1 VFDKPAAREWA
12 YNGAA
17 NLKESAMNNSLV
29 RNWWALA
36 LRGVAA
42 VIFGLIAFALPGVTL
57 TVLVLFFAAY
67 LLVDGVFA
75 LIAGLRAAE
84 HHERWGALA
93 LEGILDL
100 VAGALVVMWP
110 GLTLVVFVYMA
121 AFWALVSGIAL
132 LVAAFRL
139 HRQHGEWM
147 MILAGL
153 LSIAWGILV
162 ALFPIAGILVWAWWI
177 GAYALIFGTAMLV
190 LAFRLRRHHPG

>member
-1 VFDKPAAREWA
+1 
-12 YNGAA
+12 
-17 NLKESAMNNSLV
+17 MNNLLV
-29 RNWWALA
+29 QNWWALA

-75 LIAGLRAAE
+75 LIAGLKAAE
-84 HHERWGALA
+84 HHQRWGALA

-100 VAGALVVMWP
+100 VAGAAVVMWP
-110 GLTLVVFVYMA
+110 GLTLVVFVYTA

-147 MILAGL
+147 MILTGL

-162 ALFPIAGILVWAWWI
+162 VLFPVAGILVWAWWI
-177 GAYALIFGTAMLV
+177 GAYALIFGIAMLV

>member
-1 VFDKPAAREWA
+1 LI
-12 YNGAA
+12 NI
-17 NLKESAMNNSLV
+17 LI

-42 VIFGLIAFALPGVTL
+42 VIFGLIAIALPGLTL

-75 LIAGLRAAE
+75 LVAGLKAAE

-93 LEGILDL
+93 LEGVLDL
-100 VAGALVVMWP
+100 IAGAAVVMWP

-121 AFWALVSGIAL
+121 AFWALVSGVAL

-147 MILAGL
+147 LLLAGL
-153 LSIAWGILV
+153 LSIAWGVVV
-162 ALFPIAGILVWAWWI
+162 ALFPIAGLVVWAWWI
-177 GAYALIFGTAMLV
+177 GAYALIFGIVMLV

>member
-1 VFDKPAAREWA
+1 MDDT
-12 YNGAA
+12 
-17 NLKESAMNNSLV
+17 LI

-75 LIAGLRAAE
+75 LIAGLSAAE
-84 HHERWGALA
+84 RHERWGALA

-100 VAGALVVMWP
+100 VAGAPVVMWP
-110 GLTLVVFVYMA
+110 GLTLVYSSI
-121 AFWALVSGIAL
+121 WQRSGPWSTGIAL

-139 HRQHGEWM
+139 HRSAANG
-147 MILAGL
+147 
-153 LSIAWGILV
+153 
-162 ALFPIAGILVWAWWI
+162 
-177 GAYALIFGTAMLV
+177 
-190 LAFRLRRHHPG
+190 R

>member
-1 VFDKPAAREWA
+1 
-12 YNGAA
+12 
-17 NLKESAMNNSLV
+17 MNNLLV

-36 LRGVAA
+36 LRGAAA
-42 VIFGLIAFALPGVTL
+42 VIFGLIAFGMPGLTL

-93 LEGILDL
+93 LEGVLDL
-100 VAGALVVMWP
+100 IAGAAVVMWP
-110 GLTLVVFVYMA
+110 GLTLVVFIYVA
-121 AFWALVSGIAL
+121 AFWAVVTGIAL

-139 HRQHGEWM
+139 HHRHGEWM
-147 MILAGL
+147 MLIGGI

-177 GAYALIFGTAMLV
+177 GAYALIFGIAMLI
-190 LAFRLRRHHPG
+190 LAFRLRRVHPG

>member
-1 VFDKPAAREWA
+1 
-12 YNGAA
+12 
-17 NLKESAMNNSLV
+17 MNNILV

-36 LRGVAA
+36 LRGLAA

-57 TVLVLFFAAY
+57 AVLVLFFAAY

-93 LEGILDL
+93 LEGVLDL
-100 VAGALVVMWP
+100 VAGAFIVMWP
-110 GLTLVVFVYMA
+110 GLTLVVFVYVA
-121 AFWALVSGIAL
+121 AFWALLSGIAL
-132 LVAAFRL
+132 LAAAFRL

-147 MILAGL
+147 MMLAGL

-177 GAYALIFGTAMLV
+177 GAYALIFGIAMLV
-190 LAFRLRRHHPG
+190 LAFRLRRLHPG

>member
-1 VFDKPAAREWA
+1 
-12 YNGAA
+12 
-17 NLKESAMNNSLV
+17 MNNSLV
-29 RNWWALA
+29 GNWWALA
-36 LRGVAA
+36 LRGAAA
-42 VIFGLIAFALPGVTL
+42 VIFSLIAFALPGVTL

-75 LIAGLRAAE
+75 LVAGLRAAE

-93 LEGILDL
+93 LEGMLDL
-100 VAGALVVMWP
+100 IAGAFVVMWP
-110 GLTLVVFVYMA
+110 GLTLIAFVYMA

-139 HRQHGEWM
+139 HREHGEWV

-162 ALFPIAGILVWAWWI
+162 AVFPIAGILVWAWWI
-177 GAYALIFGTAMLV
+177 GAYALIFGITMLI
-190 LAFRLRRHHPG
+190 LAFRLRSRHPG

>member
-1 VFDKPAAREWA
+1 
-12 YNGAA
+12 
-17 NLKESAMNNSLV
+17 MNDILI

-42 VIFGLIAFALPGVTL
+42 VIFGLLAFALPGLTL

-67 LLVDGVFA
+67 LLVDGIFA
-75 LIAGLRAAE
+75 LVAGLRAAE
-84 HHERWGALA
+84 RHERWGALA
-93 LEGILDL
+93 LEGILNL

-110 GLTLVVFVYMA
+110 GLTLVLFVYMA

-177 GAYALIFGTAMLV
+177 GAYALIFGIAMLI
-190 LAFRLRRHHPG
+190 LAFRLRRQHPG

>member
-1 VFDKPAAREWA
+1 
-12 YNGAA
+12 
-17 NLKESAMNNSLV
+17 MNNLLV

-42 VIFGLIAFALPGVTL
+42 VLFGIIAFALPGVTL

-67 LLVDGVFA
+67 LLVDGIFA

-84 HHERWGALA
+84 HHQRWGALA

-100 VAGALVVMWP
+100 IAGALIVMWP

-147 MILAGL
+147 MLLAGI

-177 GAYALIFGTAMLV
+177 GAYALVFGIAMLV
-190 LAFRLRRHHPG
+190 LAFRLRRHHPA

>member
-1 VFDKPAAREWA
+1 
-12 YNGAA
+12 
-17 NLKESAMNNSLV
+17 MNNLLV
-29 RNWWALA
+29 QNWWALA

-75 LIAGLRAAE
+75 LIAGLKAAE
-84 HHERWGALA
+84 HHQRWSALA
-93 LEGILDL
+93 LEGILNL
-100 VAGALVVMWP
+100 IAGAAVVMWP

-147 MILAGL
+147 MILTGL

-162 ALFPIAGILVWAWWI
+162 VLFPVAGILVWAWWI
-177 GAYALIFGTAMLV
+177 GAYALIFGIAMLV

>member
-1 VFDKPAAREWA
+1 
-12 YNGAA
+12 
-17 NLKESAMNNSLV
+17 MNTILI

-36 LRGVAA
+36 LRGAAA

-67 LLVDGVFA
+67 LLVDGIFA
-75 LIAGLRAAE
+75 LVAGLRAAE
-84 HHERWGALA
+84 RHERWGALA

-100 VAGALVVMWP
+100 IAGALVVMWP

-132 LVAAFRL
+132 LIAAFRL
-139 HRQHGEWM
+139 HREHGEWM

-162 ALFPIAGILVWAWWI
+162 ALFPIAGLLVWAWWV
-177 GAYALIFGTAMLV
+177 GAYALIFGIAMLI
-190 LAFRLRRHHPG
+190 LAFRLRRQHPG

>member
-1 VFDKPAAREWA
+1 
-12 YNGAA
+12 
-17 NLKESAMNNSLV
+17 MNDILI

-42 VIFGLIAFALPGVTL
+42 VIFGLLAFALPGLTL

-67 LLVDGVFA
+67 LLVDGIFA
-75 LIAGLRAAE
+75 LVAGLRAAE
-84 HHERWGALA
+84 RHERWGALA
-93 LEGILDL
+93 LEGILNL

-110 GLTLVVFVYMA
+110 GLTLVLFVYMA

-132 LVAAFRL
+132 LMAAFRL

-153 LSIAWGILV
+153 LSIAWGIMV

-177 GAYALIFGTAMLV
+177 GAYALVFGIAMLI
-190 LAFRLRRHHPG
+190 LAFRLRRQHPG

>member
-1 VFDKPAAREWA
+1 
-12 YNGAA
+12 
-17 NLKESAMNNSLV
+17 MNNILI

-42 VIFGLIAFALPGVTL
+42 VIFGLIAIALPGLTL

-75 LIAGLRAAE
+75 LVAGLKAAE

-93 LEGILDL
+93 LEGVLDL
-100 VAGALVVMWP
+100 IAGAAVVMWP

-121 AFWALVSGIAL
+121 AFWALVSGVAL

-147 MILAGL
+147 LLLAGL
-153 LSIAWGILV
+153 LSIAWGVVV
-162 ALFPIAGILVWAWWI
+162 ALFPIAGLVVWAWWI
-177 GAYALIFGTAMLV
+177 GAYALIFGIVMLV

>member
-1 VFDKPAAREWA
+1 
-12 YNGAA
+12 
-17 NLKESAMNNSLV
+17 MNDILI

-42 VIFGLIAFALPGVTL
+42 VIFGLLAFALPGLTL

-67 LLVDGVFA
+67 LLVDGIFA
-75 LIAGLRAAE
+75 LVAGLRAAE
-84 HHERWGALA
+84 RHERWGALS
-93 LEGILDL
+93 LEGILNL

-110 GLTLVVFVYMA
+110 GLTLVLFVYMA

-132 LVAAFRL
+132 LMAAFRL

-153 LSIAWGILV
+153 LSIAWGIMV

-177 GAYALIFGTAMLV
+177 GAYALIFGIAMLI
-190 LAFRLRRHHPG
+190 LAFRLRRQHPG

>member
-1 VFDKPAAREWA
+1 
-12 YNGAA
+12 
-17 NLKESAMNNSLV
+17 MNNLLV
-29 RNWWALA
+29 QNWWALA

-42 VIFGLIAFALPGVTL
+42 VIFALIAFGLPGLTL

-75 LIAGLRAAE
+75 LVAGLRAAE

-93 LEGILDL
+93 LEGVLDL
-100 VAGALVVMWP
+100 IAGAAIVIWP
-110 GLTLVVFVYMA
+110 GLTLVVFIYVA
-121 AFWALVSGIAL
+121 AFWAVVTGIAL

-139 HRQHGEWM
+139 HQRHGEWM
-147 MILAGL
+147 MLLGGI

-177 GAYALIFGTAMLV
+177 GAYALVFGITLLV

>member
-1 VFDKPAAREWA
+1 
-12 YNGAA
+12 
-17 NLKESAMNNSLV
+17 MNDILI

-42 VIFGLIAFALPGVTL
+42 VIYGLLAFALPGLTL

-67 LLVDGVFA
+67 LLVDGIFA
-75 LIAGLRAAE
+75 LVAGLRAAE
-84 HHERWGALA
+84 RHERWGALS
-93 LEGILDL
+93 LEGILNL

-110 GLTLVVFVYMA
+110 GLTLVLFVYMA

-177 GAYALIFGTAMLV
+177 GAYALVFGIAMLI
-190 LAFRLRRHHPG
+190 LAFRLRRQHPG

>member
-1 VFDKPAAREWA
+1 
-12 YNGAA
+12 
-17 NLKESAMNNSLV
+17 MNNILI

-42 VIFGLIAFALPGVTL
+42 VIFGLIAIALPGLTL

-75 LIAGLRAAE
+75 LVAGLKAAE

-93 LEGILDL
+93 LEGVLDL
-100 VAGALVVMWP
+100 IAGAAVVMWP

-121 AFWALVSGIAL
+121 AFWALVSGVAL

-147 MILAGL
+147 LLLAGL
-153 LSIAWGILV
+153 LSIAWGVVV
-162 ALFPIAGILVWAWWI
+162 ALFPIAGLVVWAWWI
-177 GAYALIFGTAMLV
+177 GAYALIFGIVMLV
-190 LAFRLRRHHPG
+190 LAFRLRRHHPA

>member
-1 VFDKPAAREWA
+1 
-12 YNGAA
+12 
-17 NLKESAMNNSLV
+17 MNDILI

-42 VIFGLIAFALPGVTL
+42 VIFGLLAFALPGLTL

-67 LLVDGVFA
+67 LLVDGIFA
-75 LIAGLRAAE
+75 LVGGLRAAE
-84 HHERWGALA
+84 RHERWGALA

-110 GLTLVVFVYMA
+110 GLTLVLFVYIA

-132 LVAAFRL
+132 LMAAFRL

-177 GAYALIFGTAMLV
+177 GAYALIFGIVMLI
-190 LAFRLRRHHPG
+190 LAFRLRRQHPG

>member
-1 VFDKPAAREWA
+1 
-12 YNGAA
+12 
-17 NLKESAMNNSLV
+17 MNHILA

-42 VIFGLIAFALPGVTL
+42 IVFGIIAFAFPALTL

-84 HHERWGALA
+84 RHERWGALA
-93 LEGILDL
+93 LEGIVDI
-100 VAGALVVMWP
+100 VAGALVVVWP
-110 GLTLVVFVYMA
+110 GMTLLVFIYLA

-147 MILAGL
+147 MILAGV
-153 LSIAWGILV
+153 LSVGWGILV
-162 ALFPIAGILVWAWWI
+162 ALFPIAGLVVWAWWI
-177 GAYALIFGTAMLV
+177 GAYALIFGIAMLV
-190 LAFRLRRHHPG
+190 LAFRLRRHSPA

>member
-1 VFDKPAAREWA
+1 
-12 YNGAA
+12 
-17 NLKESAMNNSLV
+17 MNNSLA

-36 LRGVAA
+36 LRGAAA

-93 LEGILDL
+93 LEGVLDII
-100 VAGALVVMWP
+100 AGVLVVMWP

-132 LVAAFRL
+132 LFAAFRL

-147 MILAGL
+147 MILSGL

-177 GAYALIFGTAMLV
+177 GAYALIFGIAMLV
-190 LAFRLRRHHPG
+190 LAFRLRRQHPG